1 LKAGIEVRLIPA
13 FFFKLAAM
21 RKKFKIGL
29 PILWFALFASMSFS
43 QESQKWSGYWETSL
57 NLPPH
62 PPSIQTP
69 TLFSASALVWIR
81 IYQKAISTQDLPS
94 CAFHP
99 SCSRFAFAAINEF
112 GIVKGVLL
120 AGDRLMRCNPFA
132 VAYYPFDGEKFADSV
147 KNYRLK

>member
-1 LKAGIEVRLIPA
+1 
-13 FFFKLAAM
+13 M
-21 RKKFKIGL
+21 RKKSKIEL
-29 PILWFALFASMSFS
+29 LILWFVLFASVTFC
-43 QESQKWSGYWETSL
+43 QESQKWSDYWEILQSVPQK
-57 NLPPH
+57 LPATQ
-62 PPSIQTP
+62 ST
-69 TLFSASALVWIR
+69 TLFSTSALVWIR

-132 VAYYPFDGEKFADSV
+132 FPYYPFDGEKLVDSV

>member
-1 LKAGIEVRLIPA
+1 
-13 FFFKLAAM
+13 M
-21 RKKFKIGL
+21 RIKFKIGL
-29 PILWFALFASMSFS
+29 PILWLAFFVSVTFP
-43 QESQKWSGYWETSL
+43 QESQKWSGYWETAL
-57 NLPPH
+57 NQPPKLAA
-62 PPSIQTP
+62 IQTP

-81 IYQKAISTQDLPS
+81 IYQKAISSQDLPS

-120 AGDRLMRCNPFA
+120 GGDRLMRCNPFA
-132 VAYYPFDGEKFADSV
+132 VSYYPFDGEKLVDSV